1 MISYEE
7 FCSILNKHIFEKE
20 KTELLTKLAE
30 KPERFIGLFRPSKPA
45 TKILQHILQAH
56 EIKMGD
62 ALEEIITK
70 IIHSLG
76 YEILNQALTSDLKL
90 DLYFT
95 DSVRYY
101 FVEQKIRDDHDST
114 KKRGQIE
121 NFQRKLEHLYNLH
134 GGNTVGI
141 MYFIDPDF
149 SKNKQFYQ
157 AVISKLIHL
166 YNTEIYLFYGKEFF
180 DYLKCPECWESM
192 VEYLVKWK
200 NTLSD
205 LPEVNFD
212 KEPLRSFEEI
222 KDVDIK
228 IWEKILNKNELWEE
242 GIIKAIFKTGET
254 LKLLLEY
261 FHAQSTLPN
270 KRASK
275 YTMLA
280 KKLESRMIKY
290 YPKLVN
296 SA

>member
-1 MISYEE
+1 
-7 FCSILNKHIFEKE
+7 
-20 KTELLTKLAE
+20 
-30 KPERFIGLFRPSKPA
+30 
-45 TKILQHILQAH
+45 
-56 EIKMGD
+56 MGD

-70 IIHSLG
+70 IIQSLG
-76 YEILNQALTSDLKL
+76 YEILNSALTSDLKL

-101 FVEQKIRDDHDST
+101 FVEQKIRDDQDST

-121 NFQRKLEHLYNLH
+121 NFQRKLENLYNLR
-134 GGNTVGI
+134 GENIVGI

-149 SKNKQFYQ
+149 NKNKQFYQ
-157 AVISKLIHL
+157 SEISKLVDS
-166 YNTEIYLFYGKEFF
+166 YNTEICLFYGKEFF
-180 DYLKCPECWESM
+180 DYLKCPKCWKKM
-192 VEYLVKWK
+192 LEYLTKWK

-205 LPEVNFD
+205 LPEINFD
-212 KEPLRSFEEI
+212 KEPLRTFEEI
-222 KDVDIK
+222 RDVDIR

-261 FHAQSTLPN
+261 FHTQSTLPN
-270 KRASK
+270 KEASR
-275 YTMLA
+275 YAMLA
-280 KKLESRMIKY
+280 KKLENRMIKY

>member
-7 FCSILNKHIFEKE
+7 FSSILNKHIFEKE

-70 IIHSLG
+70 IIQSLG
-76 YEILNQALTSDLKL
+76 YEILNLALTSDFKL

-121 NFQRKLEHLYNLH
+121 NFQRKLEQLYNLH
-134 GGNTVGI
+134 SGNIVGI
-141 MYFIDPDF
+141 MYFIAPDF

-157 AVISKLIHL
+157 AVISQLMRFF
-166 YNTEIYLFYGKEFF
+166 NSEIYLFYGKEFF
-180 DYLKCPECWESM
+180 DYFKCPECWGKM
-192 VEYLVKWK
+192 VEYLIKWK

-205 LPEVNFD
+205 LPEINFD
-212 KEPLRSFEEI
+212 KEPLQTFEEI
-222 KDVDIK
+222 RGVDIK

-270 KRASK
+270 KKQVDIQCLLKS
-275 YTMLA
+275 
-280 KKLESRMIKY
+280 
-290 YPKLVN
+290 
-296 SA
+296 

>member
-30 KPERFIGLFRPSKPA
+30 KPEIFIGLFRPSKPA

-70 IIHSLG
+70 IIQSLR

-149 SKNKQFYQ
+149 SKNTQFYQ
-157 AVISKLIHL
+157 AVISKLMNL

-212 KEPLRSFEEI
+212 KEPLRTFEE
-222 KDVDIK
+222 KRDVDIK
-228 IWEKILNKNELWEE
+228 IGRK
-242 GIIKAIFKTGET
+242 F
-254 LKLLLEY
+254 
-261 FHAQSTLPN
+261 
-270 KRASK
+270 
-275 YTMLA
+275 
-280 KKLESRMIKY
+280 
-290 YPKLVN
+290 
-296 SA
+296 

>member
-7 FCSILNKHIFEKE
+7 FSSILNKHIFEKE

-70 IIHSLG
+70 IIQSLG
-76 YEILNQALTSDLKL
+76 YEILNPALTSDLKL

-157 AVISKLIHL
+157 AVISQLMHL

-180 DYLKCPECWESM
+180 DYLKCPECWEKM
-192 VEYLVKWK
+192 VEYLTKWK
-200 NTLSD
+200 NTLLD
-205 LPEVNFD
+205 LPEINFD
-212 KEPLRSFEEI
+212 KEPLRTFEEI
-222 KDVDIK
+222 KGVDIK

-261 FHAQSTLPN
+261 FHTQSTLPN
-270 KRASK
+270 KKASR

-280 KKLESRMIKY
+280 KKLWSRMVKY

>member
-7 FCSILNKHIFEKE
+7 FSSILKKHIFEKE

-70 IIHSLG
+70 IIQSLG
-76 YEILNQALTSDLKL
+76 YEILNPALTSDLKL

-95 DSVRYY
+95 DNVRSY
-101 FVEQKIRDDHDST
+101 FVEQKIRDDQDST

-134 GGNTVGI
+134 GEDIVGI

-157 AVISKLIHL
+157 SEIPKLIVS

-180 DYLKCPECWESM
+180 DYLKCPECWEKM
-192 VEYLVKWK
+192 VEYLTKWK

-212 KEPLRSFEEI
+212 KEPLR
-222 KDVDIK
+222 
-228 IWEKILNKNELWEE
+228 
-242 GIIKAIFKTGET
+242 II
-254 LKLLLEY
+254 
-261 FHAQSTLPN
+261 
-270 KRASK
+270 
-275 YTMLA
+275 
-280 KKLESRMIKY
+280 
-290 YPKLVN
+290 
-296 SA
+296 

>member
-45 TKILQHILQAH
+45 TKILQHILQAQ
-56 EIKMGD
+56 EIKLGN

-70 IIHSLG
+70 IIQSLG
-76 YEILNQALTSDLKL
+76 YEILNSALTSDLKL

-121 NFQRKLEHLYNLH
+121 NFKRKLDHLYNLH
-134 GGNTVGI
+134 GENIVGI

-149 SKNKQFYQ
+149 SKNKPFYHS
-157 AVISKLIHL
+157 VIFKLMRFF
-166 YNTEIYLFYGKEFF
+166 NTEIYLFYGKEFF

-212 KEPLRSFEEI
+212 KEPLRTFEEI
-222 KDVDIK
+222 RDVDIK

-280 KKLESRMIKY
+280 KKLESRIIKY

-296 SA
+296 RA

>member
-70 IIHSLG
+70 IIQSLG
-76 YEILNQALTSDLKL
+76 YEILNPALTSDLKL

-101 FVEQKIRDDHDST
+101 FVEQKIRDDQDST

-121 NFQRKLEHLYNLH
+121 NFQRKLEYLYNLH
-134 GGNTVGI
+134 GGNIVGI

-149 SKNKQFYQ
+149 SKNKPFYQ
-157 AVISKLIHL
+157 SVISKLMHL

-180 DYLKCPECWESM
+180 DYLKCPECWEKM
-192 VEYLVKWK
+192 VEYLTKWK

-205 LPEVNFD
+205 LPEINLD
-212 KEPLRSFEEI
+212 KDLCGLY
-222 KDVDIK
+222 KKQVDMQC
-228 IWEKILNKNELWEE
+228 L
-242 GIIKAIFKTGET
+242 
-254 LKLLLEY
+254 LK
-261 FHAQSTLPN
+261 S
-270 KRASK
+270 
-275 YTMLA
+275 
-280 KKLESRMIKY
+280 
-290 YPKLVN
+290 
-296 SA
+296 

>member
-1 MISYEE
+1 
-7 FCSILNKHIFEKE
+7 
-20 KTELLTKLAE
+20 
-30 KPERFIGLFRPSKPA
+30 
-45 TKILQHILQAH
+45 
-56 EIKMGD
+56 MGD

-70 IIHSLG
+70 IIQSLG
-76 YEILNQALTSDLKL
+76 YEILNPALTSELKL
-90 DLYFT
+90 DIYFT
-95 DSVRYY
+95 DNVRYY

-134 GGNTVGI
+134 GGNIVGI
-141 MYFIDPDF
+141 MFFIDPDF
-149 SKNKQFYQ
+149 SKNKPFYQ
-157 AVISKLIHL
+157 SVISQLMHL

-180 DYLKCPECWESM
+180 DYLKCPECWKKM
-192 VEYLVKWK
+192 VEYLTKWK

-212 KEPLRSFEEI
+212 KEPLRTFEEI
-222 KDVDIK
+222 KGVDIK

-270 KRASK
+270 KRASRYK
-275 YTMLA
+275 MLA